1 MHSVG
6 EAVLYFRTVSLGYG
20 AYEWQAES
28 GAVAVAL
35 VVEVLE
41 DAWGVKRFIAAVHE
55 PFEACAEY
63 GERGLQ
69 FVRGVAYEAVLSVEK
84 SLLFF

>member
-6 EAVLYFRTVSLGYG
+6 EAVLYFCAVSLGYG

-35 VVEVLE
+35 VVEALE
-41 DAWGVKRFIAAVHE
+41 DA
-55 PFEACAEY
+55 
-63 GERGLQ
+63 
-69 FVRGVAYEAVLSVEK
+69 
-84 SLLFF
+84 